1 MNETTMPRAK
11 AKRRYG
17 GGSVTSYRY
26 KVKAKNGRGTRT
38 ETRWRYQLRVP
49 VDVEHPDGKTKLE
62 GKSGYKTASEAQNGL
77 DAAVKRL
84 SEQQPVKA
92 KKTTLSAFSDEWV
105 NGLRLAPSTIA
116 GYRKIL
122 RNHVVPQLGQVD
134 LANLTATRINR
145 HYTELLD
152 HGRADTHADGRG
164 LSPNTVN
171 KVHNVLS
178 AILDAA
184 LDDGYIT
191 VNPARKSTVKPPKSK
206 EIRAAQSEVTTW
218 TATELRDFLTWDRD
232 DFQDDLYTL
241 WLVISKT
248 GMRRS
253 EALALRW
260 QDFDHIN
267 SRIAVRRAADTATA
281 RQVKNTKTGSSRVV
295 DLPHDVVAA
304 LKSWKTLRARISFE
318 FGKAGAYIFGN
329 LDGELR
335 SPNEVGRRWRY
346 RVKAAQES
354 MPDLPTVTLKGL
366 RHTHATLLLQAGVQP
381 KVVQERL
388 GHSTI
393 AITMNIYS
401 HVMPSMQR
409 DAVDRLSAI
418 MGD

>member
-1 MNETTMPRAK
+1 MPRAK

-17 GGSVTSYRY
+17 GGSVTSYQY

-38 ETRWRYQLRVP
+38 ERRWRYQLRTP
-49 VDVEHPDGKTKLE
+49 VDPDHPDGKTHLQ
-62 GKSGYKTASEAQNGL
+62 GKSGYKTAEEAENGL
-77 DAAVKRL
+77 REATQRL
-84 SEQQPVKA
+84 TQQQPVKI
-92 KKTTLSAFSDEWV
+92 KRSTVGTFSEEWID
-105 NGLRLAPSTIA
+105 GLRLAPSTIA

-122 RNHVVPQLGQVD
+122 RNHVVPQLGQIG
-134 LANLTATRINR
+134 LANLTATRIKR
-145 HYTELLD
+145 HYAELLD
-152 HGRADTHADGRG
+152 HGRVDAHGDGRG

-184 LDDGYIT
+184 QDDGYIT
-191 VNPARKSTVKPPKSK
+191 VNPARKSTVKPPKTK
-206 EIRAAQSEVTTW
+206 EIRAAQSEVITW
-218 TATELRDFLTWDRD
+218 SASELREFLIWDRD
-232 DFQDDLYTL
+232 VFQDGLYTL

-253 EALALRW
+253 EAIALRW
-260 QDFDHIN
+260 QDFDHAN

-281 RQVKNTKTGSSRVV
+281 REVKQTKTGSARVV
-295 DLPHDVVAA
+295 DLSQDVVDA
-304 LKSWKTLRARISFE
+304 LKAWKLLRTRISFE

-346 RVKAAQES
+346 RVKSAQEAI
-354 MPDLPTVTLKGL
+354 PDLPTVTLKGL

-409 DAVDRLSAI
+409 DAVDRLTAI
-418 MGD
+418 MGE